1 MDIGIVGT
9 EDFALGFR
17 IVGVRKTFEVRA
29 DSPRLGEELGER
41 VEEAMSDREVG
52 ILVMHGAHFALLDA
66 RLQRRVLD
74 SIRPVFVP
82 IGEVED
88 ETLRERIK
96 QAVGVDLWV

>member
-1 MDIGIVGT
+1 MEIGIVGT
-9 EDFALGFR
+9 EDFAIGFR
-17 IVGVRKTFEVRA
+17 MVGVHKTFEVRM
-29 DSPRLGEELGER
+29 DSKDLAGELESR
-41 VEEAMSDREVG
+41 VEEAMADADVG
-52 ILVMHGAHFALLDA
+52 ILVMHGDHFSLLDS

>member
-1 MDIGIVGT
+1 MDIGVVGT
-9 EDFALGFR
+9 EDFTLGFR
-17 IVGVRKTFEVRA
+17 MVGVRKTYGVSQ
-29 DSPRLGEELGER
+29 DGPRLGEQLAGR
-41 VEEAMSDREVG
+41 VEEAMADPDVG
-52 ILVMHGAHFALLDA
+52 ILVMHADHFSLLDG

-82 IGEVED
+82 IGEVDD

>member
-1 MDIGIVGT
+1 MEIGIVGT

-17 IVGVRKTFEVRA
+17 MVGVQKTYEVRG
-29 DSPRLGEELGER
+29 DSKDMAGDLEAR
-41 VEEAMSDREVG
+41 VEEAMADEDVG
-52 ILVMHGAHFALLDA
+52 ILVMHGDHFQLLDP

>member
-1 MDIGIVGT
+1 VNIAVVGT
-9 EDFALGFR
+9 EDFTLGFKM
-17 IVGVRKTFEVRA
+17 VGVRTTFEVKE
-29 DSPRLGEELGER
+29 DSPTLASELEDCVNR
-41 VEEAMSDREVG
+41 AMRDPEVG
-52 ILVMHGAHFALLDA
+52 ILVMHGDHFALLDA
-66 RLQRRVLD
+66 RLKRRVLD